1 MQLLPALRAPRQR
14 AGFTLIELMV
24 TVAVVGILA
33 AFAFPNYRE
42 HVRRSQIT
50 EATQALADARASMEQ
65 YYLNQRSYV
74 GGPCATPS
82 TVGTFTLTCPTPP
95 TAEVYQVTATGS
107 QTTSGFTFAI
117 DHHGTRRTLAQPSD
131 WGSVPTG
138 GYTCWIARKGQ
149 TC

>member
-1 MQLLPALRAPRQR
+1 VQLLPAPYSPRCG

-24 TVAVVGILA
+24 TVTVVGILSVIA
-33 AFAFPNYRE
+33 VPNYRE
-42 HVRRSQIT
+42 HVLRSQIT

-65 YYLNQRSYV
+65 HYLNQRSYV
-74 GGPCATPS
+74 GGPCTTPR
-82 TVGTFTLTCPTPP
+82 TVGAFTLTCSTTP

-107 QTTSGFTFAI
+107 QSTSGFTFAI
-117 DHHGTRRTLAQPSD
+117 DHHGTRKTLALPSG
-131 WGSVPTG
+131 WGNVPTG